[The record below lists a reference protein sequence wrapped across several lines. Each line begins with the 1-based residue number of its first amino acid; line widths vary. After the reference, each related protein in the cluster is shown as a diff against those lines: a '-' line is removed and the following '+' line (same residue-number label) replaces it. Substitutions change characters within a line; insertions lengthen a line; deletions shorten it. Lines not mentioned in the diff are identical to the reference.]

1 MTSFMKKFFPYII
14 ILLTLV
20 QFSAGSLVGQTPDPT
35 DGPKIKFDKEI
46 HDYGDVYMYGD
57 GNCIFKYTNTGTE
70 PLLLNNVKA
79 GCGCTVPD
87 WSREPL
93 MPGETASI
101 KVRYTTLNRP
111 HKIYRSIV
119 VTSNAVNKPSVILKL
134 KGNVIEPPPDNVPEK
149 NINKSDGSI

>member
-1 MTSFMKKFFPYII
+1 MKKFFPYII

-101 KVRYTTLNRP
+101 
-111 HKIYRSIV
+111 
-119 VTSNAVNKPSVILKL
+119 
-134 KGNVIEPPPDNVPEK
+134 
-149 NINKSDGSI
+149 